1 MIYIAFSRNVYK
13 MYGESFVE
21 KYILFQSILYLNF
34 IFSLNKV
41 SVLLKMCIKFQC
53 AIAERNVHHRQK
65 EALKKQVKS
74 RNRRRENERTA
85 KKNLSPR
92 HFLSRHQGVT

>member
-1 MIYIAFSRNVYK
+1 

-21 KYILFQSILYLNF
+21 KHILSPSILYLNF

-41 SVLLKMCIKFQC
+41 SVLLKMWIKFQC

-65 EALKKQVKS
+65 EALKKAGKKPKS
-74 RNRRRENERTA
+74 KKRKMRERRRRIYLLVT
-85 KKNLSPR
+85 S
-92 HFLSRHQGVT
+92 SQGIGGHVTPC